1 MAVSF
6 AFLRALIL
14 CLARLRYFAFL
25 LACLAL
31 PAHAMCMFAR
41 EAKPQDWYEWAE
53 VLVAADVTGVEAR
66 GRMDVV
72 SLRVVETFKGP
83 QAAEAATLEVPN
95 NLWAT
100 CRLERPVV
108 GERVLGA
115 LNANNDAL
123 LIPLTADYADELRSA
138 KPPSADSSAPR

>member
-1 MAVSF
+1 MNISF
-6 AFLRALIL
+6 AFRRLPIL
-14 CLARLRYFAFL
+14 CFAGLRTLFVL
-25 LACLAL
+25 LLLLSL
-31 PAHAMCMFAR
+31 PAHATCMFAR
-41 EAKPQDWYEWAE
+41 DTKPQDWYDWAE
-53 VLVAADVTGVEAR
+53 VLVAGDVTGVEQR

-95 NLWAT
+95 KLWAV
-100 CRLERPVV
+100 CRIERPVI

-123 LIPLTADYADELRSA
+123 LVPLSDGYAADLRAVRPAS
-138 KPPSADSSAPR
+138 DPR